1 MRSETAYISTIGKEL
16 SIVREKIE
24 FLGTGQDQSIGQ
36 NFTKGEVYCYSRM
49 GDQFC
54 QPTLGPAKFF

>member
-36 NFTKGEVYCYSRM
+36 NFTKSRM

-54 QPTLGPAKFF
+54 QPTLGPAKFFNIKVAN

>member
-1 MRSETAYISTIGKEL
+1 MRPETAYISTIGKEL

-36 NFTKGEVYCYSRM
+36 NFTERRGLLL
-49 GDQFC
+49 Q
-54 QPTLGPAKFF
+54 